1 MSIIRKKYIIY
12 VKNKKNELV
21 GIYTLKKITKV
32 ASLVDIK
39 KTKKDIYYNG
49 KMNNNNLNLLYS
61 LTEDLRNQN
70 ISLSQYK
77 CLGKNNEETYFLVK
91 INIEDTNLTL
101 NNFQQLNK
109 EDNSYKKTINVLN
122 KYHKKIVHGKH
133 QALTNA
139 ILSELKPIDYIMVI
153 IEFTLLVATIVT
165 TLIKNPVDNNT
176 NNCADS
182 FNSLSI
188 LLLSIFVV
196 LLQSVKTII
205 KKINKGLEFKKDC
218 NLTTTI
224 EGESKQDII
233 NKIVN
238 PKTFS
243 KKYKDYQVMNF
254 ANSKKDE
261 AFIYSEKQNK
271 TLEQNTAKL
280 KINLEKDK
288 IDLTN
293 DSRKAL
299 AYIVSDKLEND
310 KSIFNG
316 KLLGINSD
324 LNFDTLN
331 CVNIK
336 AVRYHS
342 YVSTDEMIFKNI
354 CTPNE
359 PTKVISGQ
367 KLTLNPLTN
376 GLRDIENSYLTNLI
390 GINIMVELDV
400 NGEIYYIVNLQS
412 IYNDVNGSTFVPS
425 ASGSM
430 DLNDYLKNKN
440 DENFTFKEL
449 LKYAMYRELSEESY
463 IFINKD
469 NTNNL
474 NLNVTNFKVLGF
486 SRLASKAGKPDFFGK
501 VQIKLNS
508 VEEITK
514 ILNNY
519 DLYQNKYL
527 GSKTNEL
534 ETMQM
539 VIISK
544 YDLFNAKIEEVNQS
558 PQLQYLIYLLK
569 NETTSKE

>member
-1 MSIIRKKYIIY
+1 MKYIIY

-91 INIEDTNLTL
+91 INIEETNLTL

-336 AVRYHS
+336 TVRYHS

-425 ASGSM
+425 ASGSI
-430 DLNDYLKNKN
+430 DINDYLKNKN

-486 SRLASKAGKPDFFGK
+486 ARLASKAGKPDFFGK

-544 YDLFNAKIEEVNQS
+544 HDLFNAKIEEVNQS

-569 NETTSKE
+569 NETTSK

>member
-1 MSIIRKKYIIY
+1 MKYIIY

-336 AVRYHS
+336 TVRYHS

-425 ASGSM
+425 ASGSI
-430 DLNDYLKNKN
+430 DINDYLKNKN

-486 SRLASKAGKPDFFGK
+486 ARLASKAGKPDFFGK

>member
-1 MSIIRKKYIIY
+1 MKYIIY

-21 GIYTLKKITKV
+21 GIYTLKKIAKV

-153 IEFTLLVATIVT
+153 IEFTLLIATIVT

-425 ASGSM
+425 ASGSI
-430 DLNDYLKNKN
+430 DINDYLKNKN

>member
-1 MSIIRKKYIIY
+1 MKYIIY

-91 INIEDTNLTL
+91 INIEETNLTL

-153 IEFTLLVATIVT
+153 IEFTLLIATIVT

-336 AVRYHS
+336 AIRYHS

-425 ASGSM
+425 ASGSI
-430 DLNDYLKNKN
+430 DINDYLKNKN

>member
-1 MSIIRKKYIIY
+1 MKYIIY

-91 INIEDTNLTL
+91 INIEETNLTL

-153 IEFTLLVATIVT
+153 IEFTLLIATIVT

-218 NLTTTI
+218 NLTTAI

-425 ASGSM
+425 ASGSI
-430 DLNDYLKNKN
+430 DINDYLKNKN

-486 SRLASKAGKPDFFGK
+486 ARLASKAGKPDFFGK

-544 YDLFNAKIEEVNQS
+544 HDLFNAKIEEVNQS

>member
-1 MSIIRKKYIIY
+1 MKYIIY

-238 PKTFS
+238 PETFS

-271 TLEQNTAKL
+271 TLDQNAAKL

-425 ASGSM
+425 ASGSI
-430 DLNDYLKNKN
+430 DINDYLKNKN

>member
-1 MSIIRKKYIIY
+1 MKYIIY

-32 ASLVDIK
+32 ASLVYIK

-153 IEFTLLVATIVT
+153 IEFALLIATIVT

-238 PKTFS
+238 PETFS

-271 TLEQNTAKL
+271 TLDQNAAKL
-280 KINLEKDK
+280 KIKLEKDK

-425 ASGSM
+425 ASGSI
-430 DLNDYLKNKN
+430 DINDYLKNKN

-544 YDLFNAKIEEVNQS
+544 HDLFNAKIEEVNQS

>member
-1 MSIIRKKYIIY
+1 MKYIIY

-139 ILSELKPIDYIMVI
+139 ILSELKPIDYIIVI

-238 PKTFS
+238 PETFS

-425 ASGSM
+425 ASGSI
-430 DLNDYLKNKN
+430 DINDYLKNKN

-486 SRLASKAGKPDFFGK
+486 ARLASKAGKPDFFGK

-544 YDLFNAKIEEVNQS
+544 HDLFNAKIEEVNQS

>member
-1 MSIIRKKYIIY
+1 MKYIIY

-139 ILSELKPIDYIMVI
+139 ILSELKPIDYIIVI

-238 PKTFS
+238 PETFS

-425 ASGSM
+425 ASGSI
-430 DLNDYLKNKN
+430 DINDYLKNKN

>member
-1 MSIIRKKYIIY
+1 MKYIIY

-91 INIEDTNLTL
+91 INIEETNLTL

-218 NLTTTI
+218 NLTTAI

-544 YDLFNAKIEEVNQS
+544 HDLFNAKIEEVNQS

>member
-1 MSIIRKKYIIY
+1 MKYIIY

-91 INIEDTNLTL
+91 INIEETNLTL

-153 IEFTLLVATIVT
+153 IEFTLLIATIVT

-425 ASGSM
+425 ASGSI
-430 DLNDYLKNKN
+430 DINDYLKNKN

-486 SRLASKAGKPDFFGK
+486 ARLASKAGKPDFFGK

>member
-1 MSIIRKKYIIY
+1 MKYIIY

-400 NGEIYYIVNLQS
+400 SGEIYYIVNLQS

-425 ASGSM
+425 ASGSI
-430 DLNDYLKNKN
+430 DINDYLKNKN

-486 SRLASKAGKPDFFGK
+486 ARLASKAGKPDFFGK

>member
-1 MSIIRKKYIIY
+1 MKYIIY

-91 INIEDTNLTL
+91 INIEETNLTL

-243 KKYKDYQVMNF
+243 KKYKNYQVMNF

-336 AVRYHS
+336 TVRYHS

-425 ASGSM
+425 ASGSI
-430 DLNDYLKNKN
+430 DINDYLKNKN

-486 SRLASKAGKPDFFGK
+486 ARLASKAGKPDFFGK

-544 YDLFNAKIEEVNQS
+544 HDLFNAKIEEVNQS

>member
-1 MSIIRKKYIIY
+1 MKYIIY

-91 INIEDTNLTL
+91 INIEETNLTL

-324 LNFDTLN
+324 LNFDILN

-425 ASGSM
+425 ASGSI
-430 DLNDYLKNKN
+430 DINDYLKNKN

-486 SRLASKAGKPDFFGK
+486 ARLASKAGKPDFFGK

-544 YDLFNAKIEEVNQS
+544 HDLFNAKIEEVNQS

>member
-1 MSIIRKKYIIY
+1 MKYIIY

-91 INIEDTNLTL
+91 INIEETNLTL

-176 NNCADS
+176 NNCVDS

-336 AVRYHS
+336 TVRYHS

-425 ASGSM
+425 ASGSI
-430 DLNDYLKNKN
+430 DINDYLKNKN

-486 SRLASKAGKPDFFGK
+486 ARLASKAGKPDFFGK

>member
-1 MSIIRKKYIIY
+1 MKYIIY

-91 INIEDTNLTL
+91 INIEETNLTL

-238 PKTFS
+238 PETFS

-271 TLEQNTAKL
+271 TLDQNAAKL
-280 KINLEKDK
+280 KIKLEKDK

-336 AVRYHS
+336 TVRYHS

-425 ASGSM
+425 ASGSI
-430 DLNDYLKNKN
+430 DINDYLKNKN

>member
-1 MSIIRKKYIIY
+1 MKYIIY

-91 INIEDTNLTL
+91 INIEETNLTL

-425 ASGSM
+425 ASGSI
-430 DLNDYLKNKN
+430 DINDYLKNKN

>member
-1 MSIIRKKYIIY
+1 MKYIIY

-91 INIEDTNLTL
+91 INIEETNLTL

-280 KINLEKDK
+280 KINLEKEK

-336 AVRYHS
+336 AVKYHS

-425 ASGSM
+425 ASGSI
-430 DLNDYLKNKN
+430 DINDYLKNKN

-486 SRLASKAGKPDFFGK
+486 ARLASKAGKPDFFGK

-544 YDLFNAKIEEVNQS
+544 HDLFNAKIEEVNQS

>member
-1 MSIIRKKYIIY
+1 MKYIIY

-91 INIEDTNLTL
+91 INIEETNLTL

-271 TLEQNTAKL
+271 TLDQNAAKL

-336 AVRYHS
+336 TVRYHS

-425 ASGSM
+425 ASGSI
-430 DLNDYLKNKN
+430 DINDYLKNKN

>member
-1 MSIIRKKYIIY
+1 MKYIIY

-21 GIYTLKKITKV
+21 GIYTLKKIAKV

-425 ASGSM
+425 ASGSI
-430 DLNDYLKNKN
+430 DINDYLKNKN

-486 SRLASKAGKPDFFGK
+486 ARLASKAGKPDFFGK

-544 YDLFNAKIEEVNQS
+544 HDLFNAKIEEVNQS

>member
-1 MSIIRKKYIIY
+1 MKYIIY

-91 INIEDTNLTL
+91 INIEETNLTL

-153 IEFTLLVATIVT
+153 IEFILLIATIVT

-324 LNFDTLN
+324 LNFDILN

-486 SRLASKAGKPDFFGK
+486 ARLASKAGKPDFFGK

>member
-1 MSIIRKKYIIY
+1 MKYIIY

-425 ASGSM
+425 ASGSI
-430 DLNDYLKNKN
+430 DINDYLKNKN

-486 SRLASKAGKPDFFGK
+486 ARLASKAGKPDFFGK

-539 VIISK
+539 AIISK
-544 YDLFNAKIEEVNQS
+544 HDLFNAKIEEVNQS

>member
-1 MSIIRKKYIIY
+1 MKYIIY

-91 INIEDTNLTL
+91 INIEETNLTL

-153 IEFTLLVATIVT
+153 IEFALLIATIVT

-271 TLEQNTAKL
+271 TLDQNAAKL
-280 KINLEKDK
+280 KIKLEKDK

-336 AVRYHS
+336 TVRYHS

-425 ASGSM
+425 ASGSI
-430 DLNDYLKNKN
+430 DINDYLKNKN

-486 SRLASKAGKPDFFGK
+486 ARLASKAGKPDFFGK

-544 YDLFNAKIEEVNQS
+544 HDLFNAKIEEVNQS

>member
-1 MSIIRKKYIIY
+1 MKYIIY

-91 INIEDTNLTL
+91 INIEETNLTL

-271 TLEQNTAKL
+271 TLEQNTVKL

-336 AVRYHS
+336 TVRYHS

-425 ASGSM
+425 ASGSI
-430 DLNDYLKNKN
+430 DINDYLKNKN

-486 SRLASKAGKPDFFGK
+486 ARLASKAGKPDFFGK

-544 YDLFNAKIEEVNQS
+544 HDLFNAKIEEVNQS

>member
-1 MSIIRKKYIIY
+1 MKYIIY

-271 TLEQNTAKL
+271 TLDQNAAKL
-280 KINLEKDK
+280 KIKLEKDK

>member
-1 MSIIRKKYIIY
+1 MKYIIY

-91 INIEDTNLTL
+91 INIEETNLTL

-153 IEFTLLVATIVT
+153 IEFALLIATIVT

-271 TLEQNTAKL
+271 TLDQNAAKL
-280 KINLEKDK
+280 KIKLEKDK

-425 ASGSM
+425 ASGSI
-430 DLNDYLKNKN
+430 DINDYLKNKN
-440 DENFTFKEL
+440 DENFTYKEL

>member
-1 MSIIRKKYIIY
+1 MKYIIY

-70 ISLSQYK
+70 ISLSQYE

-91 INIEDTNLTL
+91 INIEETNLTL

-153 IEFTLLVATIVT
+153 IEFTLLIATIVT

-425 ASGSM
+425 ASGSI
-430 DLNDYLKNKN
+430 DINDYLKNKN

>member
-1 MSIIRKKYIIY
+1 MKYIIY

-91 INIEDTNLTL
+91 INIEETNLTL

-153 IEFTLLVATIVT
+153 IEFILLIATIVT

-238 PKTFS
+238 PETFS

-486 SRLASKAGKPDFFGK
+486 ARLASKAGKPDFFGK

-544 YDLFNAKIEEVNQS
+544 HDLFNAKIEEVNQS

>member
-1 MSIIRKKYIIY
+1 MKYIIY

-91 INIEDTNLTL
+91 INIEETNLTL

-153 IEFTLLVATIVT
+153 IEFTLLIATIVT

-376 GLRDIENSYLTNLI
+376 CIRDIENRYLTNLI

-425 ASGSM
+425 ASGSI
-430 DLNDYLKNKN
+430 DINDYLKNKN

-486 SRLASKAGKPDFFGK
+486 ARLASKAGKPDFFGK

-544 YDLFNAKIEEVNQS
+544 HDLFNAKIEEVNQS

>member
-1 MSIIRKKYIIY
+1 MKYIIY

-91 INIEDTNLTL
+91 INIEETNLTL

-336 AVRYHS
+336 TVRYHS

-376 GLRDIENSYLTNLI
+376 GLRVIENSYLTNLI

-425 ASGSM
+425 ASGSI
-430 DLNDYLKNKN
+430 DINDYLKNKN

-486 SRLASKAGKPDFFGK
+486 ARLASKAGKPDFFGK

-544 YDLFNAKIEEVNQS
+544 HDLFNAKIEEVNQS

>member
-1 MSIIRKKYIIY
+1 MKYIIY

-91 INIEDTNLTL
+91 INIEETNLTL

-336 AVRYHS
+336 TVRYHS

-359 PTKVISGQ
+359 PTKVISCQ

-425 ASGSM
+425 ASGSI
-430 DLNDYLKNKN
+430 DINDYLKNKN

-486 SRLASKAGKPDFFGK
+486 ARLASKAGKPDFFGK

-544 YDLFNAKIEEVNQS
+544 HDLFNAKIEEVNQS

>member
-1 MSIIRKKYIIY
+1 MKYIIY

-336 AVRYHS
+336 TVRYHS

-425 ASGSM
+425 ASGSI
-430 DLNDYLKNKN
+430 DINDYLKNKN
-440 DENFTFKEL
+440 DKNFTFKEL

-486 SRLASKAGKPDFFGK
+486 ARLASKAGKPDFFGK

-544 YDLFNAKIEEVNQS
+544 HDLFNAKIEEVNQS

>member
-1 MSIIRKKYIIY
+1 MKYIIY

-91 INIEDTNLTL
+91 INIEETNLTL

-336 AVRYHS
+336 TVLYHS

-425 ASGSM
+425 ASGSI
-430 DLNDYLKNKN
+430 DINDYLKNKN

-486 SRLASKAGKPDFFGK
+486 ARLASKAGKPDFFGK

-544 YDLFNAKIEEVNQS
+544 HDLFNAKIEEVNQS

>member
-1 MSIIRKKYIIY
+1 MKYIIY

-91 INIEDTNLTL
+91 INIEETNLTL

-336 AVRYHS
+336 TVRYHS

-425 ASGSM
+425 ASGSI
-430 DLNDYLKNKN
+430 DINDYLKNKN

-544 YDLFNAKIEEVNQS
+544 HDLFNAKIEEVNQS

>member
-1 MSIIRKKYIIY
+1 MKYIIY

-91 INIEDTNLTL
+91 INIEETNLTL

-238 PKTFS
+238 PETFS

-271 TLEQNTAKL
+271 TLDQNAAKL
-280 KINLEKDK
+280 KIKLEKDK

-336 AVRYHS
+336 TVRYHS

-425 ASGSM
+425 ASGSI
-430 DLNDYLKNKN
+430 DINDYLKNKN

-486 SRLASKAGKPDFFGK
+486 ARLASKAGKPDFFGK

-544 YDLFNAKIEEVNQS
+544 HDLFNAKIEEVNQS

>member
-1 MSIIRKKYIIY
+1 MKYIIY

-153 IEFTLLVATIVT
+153 IEFTLLIATIVT

-336 AVRYHS
+336 TVRYHS

-425 ASGSM
+425 ASGSI
-430 DLNDYLKNKN
+430 DINDYLKNKN

-486 SRLASKAGKPDFFGK
+486 ARLASKAGKPDFFGK

-544 YDLFNAKIEEVNQS
+544 HDLFNAKIEEVNQS

>member
-1 MSIIRKKYIIY
+1 MKYIIY

-91 INIEDTNLTL
+91 INIEETNLTL

-153 IEFTLLVATIVT
+153 IEFTLLIATIVT

-425 ASGSM
+425 ASGSI
-430 DLNDYLKNKN
+430 DINDYLKNKN
-440 DENFTFKEL
+440 DENFAFKEL

-486 SRLASKAGKPDFFGK
+486 ARLASKAGKPDFFGK

-539 VIISK
+539 AIISK
-544 YDLFNAKIEEVNQS
+544 HDLFNAKIEEVNQS

>member
-1 MSIIRKKYIIY
+1 MKYIIY

-91 INIEDTNLTL
+91 INIEETNLTL

-336 AVRYHS
+336 TVRYHS

-425 ASGSM
+425 ASGSI
-430 DLNDYLKNKN
+430 DINDYLKNKN

-501 VQIKLNS
+501 VLIKLNS

>member
-1 MSIIRKKYIIY
+1 MKYIIY

-91 INIEDTNLTL
+91 INIEETNLTL

-324 LNFDTLN
+324 LNFDILN

-354 CTPNE
+354 CTQNE

-425 ASGSM
+425 ASGSI
-430 DLNDYLKNKN
+430 DINDYLKNKN

-486 SRLASKAGKPDFFGK
+486 ARLASKAGKPDFFGK

-544 YDLFNAKIEEVNQS
+544 HDLFNAKIEEVNQS

>member
-1 MSIIRKKYIIY
+1 MKYIIY

-91 INIEDTNLTL
+91 INIEETNLTL

-153 IEFTLLVATIVT
+153 IEFILLIATIVT

-425 ASGSM
+425 ASGSI
-430 DLNDYLKNKN
+430 DINDYLKNKN

-486 SRLASKAGKPDFFGK
+486 ARLASKAGKPDFFGK